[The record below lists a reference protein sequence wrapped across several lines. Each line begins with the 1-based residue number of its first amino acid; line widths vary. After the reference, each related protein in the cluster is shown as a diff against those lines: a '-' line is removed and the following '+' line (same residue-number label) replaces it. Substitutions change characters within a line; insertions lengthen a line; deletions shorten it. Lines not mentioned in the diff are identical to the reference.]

1 MLITFMI
8 ISFIL
13 LILFIIQLGN
23 VKQNPNSQKFESE
36 NISKKTSNISQKTKI
51 ATLNTDVFKV
61 AKNNKVKSNKIISNK
76 VTNISNLKFN
86 EILVLDYFKNKTT
99 TKEAPISKLNDFG
112 KNYKQTLDKLISMN
126 YLQLANIVDEIKYFT
141 IPVLKNILKTKSLNI
156 SGNKNTLLER
166 ILNNFSEQELLKY
179 INERHYIL
187 TKLGTITLK
196 NNELYILNYN
206 IAKYSF
212 NELKQYELQIKNN
225 IKGLQPIE
233 ILYAFAQKKTID
245 YAHNHDYNLLR
256 YNFKIE
262 CICADKLKYD
272 THILRNNLRLII
284 FDLSGLT
291 NLTNNSKFY
300 VKPYKTN
307 FISTIPVNNIKKVIK
322 TYNISD
328 KTIYNILVETINIEL
343 GYLPFH
349 YFSQNSL
356 LNILSS
362 CIYGEIPDLKKIQ
375 PDFLPPKEWSIVLKF
390 D

>member
-36 NISKKTSNISQKTKI
+36 NISKETSNISQKTKI

-99 TKEAPISKLNDFG
+99 DKEAPISKLNDFG
-112 KNYKQTLDKLISMN
+112 KDYKATLKKLLSMN
-126 YLQLANIVDEIKYFT
+126 YMQLANIYDEIKYLT
-141 IPVLKNILKTKSLNI
+141 IPVLKNILKIKSLKV
-156 SGNKNTLLER
+156 SGNKKVLLER
-166 ILNNFSEQELLKY
+166 ISDNFSKDELIEYLNK
-179 INERHYIL
+179 RHYIL
-187 TKLGTITLK
+187 TPLGDKVLK
-196 NNELYILNYN
+196 NSELYLLNHS
-206 IAKYSF
+206 IAKYPVD
-212 NELKQYELQIKNN
+212 ELQEYELQIKSKISN
-225 IKGLQPIE
+225 LQPIE
-233 ILYAFAQKKTID
+233 ILYSFAQKKTLD
-245 YAHNHDYNLLR
+245 YINEYEFTLLR
-256 YNFKIE
+256 NSLWVECYCSYELEYELNF
-262 CICADKLKYD
+262 
-272 THILRNNLRLII
+272 LRNNIRVII
-284 FDLSGLT
+284 LDLSGLS
-291 NLTNNSKFY
+291 NCLSDRKF
-300 VKPYKTN
+300 VVEPYDLI
-307 FISTIPVNNIKKVIK
+307 FIVPGMVDELKEAIKN
-322 TYNISD
+322 YNIND
-328 KTIYNILVETINIEL
+328 EIVYNILIKTIDTEL

-375 PDFLPPKEWSIVLKF
+375 PNFLPPKEWSIVLKF

>member
-1 MLITFMI
+1 MI

-36 NISKKTSNISQKTKI
+36 NISKETSNISQKTKI

-179 INERHYIL
+179 INE
-187 TKLGTITLK
+187 
-196 NNELYILNYN
+196 
-206 IAKYSF
+206 
-212 NELKQYELQIKNN
+212 
-225 IKGLQPIE
+225 
-233 ILYAFAQKKTID
+233 
-245 YAHNHDYNLLR
+245 
-256 YNFKIE
+256 
-262 CICADKLKYD
+262 
-272 THILRNNLRLII
+272 
-284 FDLSGLT
+284 
-291 NLTNNSKFY
+291 
-300 VKPYKTN
+300 
-307 FISTIPVNNIKKVIK
+307 
-322 TYNISD
+322 
-328 KTIYNILVETINIEL
+328 
-343 GYLPFH
+343 
-349 YFSQNSL
+349 
-356 LNILSS
+356 
-362 CIYGEIPDLKKIQ
+362 
-375 PDFLPPKEWSIVLKF
+375 
-390 D
+390 